1 MTVEERL
8 VQVDFSKHS
17 KVKDSLLAQ
26 LKFRRQLMDAE
37 IPDDELDEVVAA
49 GGVALEDFPLL
60 KKPV

>member
-8 VQVDFSKHS
+8 AQVDFSKHS
-17 KVKDSLLAQ
+17 KIKESLLAQ
-26 LKFRRQLMDAE
+26 LKFRRRLINAE
-37 IPDDELDEVVAA
+37 IPDDELDKVVAA